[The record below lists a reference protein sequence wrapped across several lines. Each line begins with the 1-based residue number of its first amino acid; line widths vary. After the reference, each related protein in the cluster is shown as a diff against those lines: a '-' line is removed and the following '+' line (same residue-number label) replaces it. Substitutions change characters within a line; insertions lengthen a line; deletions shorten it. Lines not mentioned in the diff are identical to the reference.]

1 MTLWLAYTL
10 LASGLMA
17 LGIAVIGSALE
28 ASARLPGPLLRVVIA
43 AGFLVALVGAVA
55 VSFLEGRAVQ
65 PW

>member
-17 LGIAVIGSALE
+17 LGIAVIGSGLQG
-28 ASARLPGPLLRVVIA
+28 SARVPGSLLRVVIA
-43 AGFLVALVGAVA
+43 AGFLAALAGAVA